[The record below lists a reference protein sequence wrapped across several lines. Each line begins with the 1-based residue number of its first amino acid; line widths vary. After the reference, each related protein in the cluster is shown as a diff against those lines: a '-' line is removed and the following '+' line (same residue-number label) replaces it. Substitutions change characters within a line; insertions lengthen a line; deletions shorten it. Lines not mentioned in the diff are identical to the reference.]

1 MTHMYNI
8 YTKWKT
14 NDKIWF
20 SHCLTVKQRNISS
33 SVPGLY
39 KVWPWFHKDSTGLSI
54 VICQSHRIHQ
64 LELRLWVCGFLGLA
78 FTKLT
83 KNGIGPGCFP
93 SCWKLLSFL
102 SLLFFSKS
110 RSSSPLIQFIQIW
123 STLNGKVKFGPGNF
137 QWHYMP
143 WNRICQLIWI
153 LSKGFTYVKFQEATL

>member
-1 MTHMYNI
+1 MKGRLIAPILYNMTHIYNI
-8 YTKWKT
+8 YTKRKT
-14 NDKIWF
+14 SDKIWF
-20 SHCLTVKQRNISS
+20 SYCLTVEQRNISS

-39 KVWPWFHKDSTGLSI
+39 KVWHWFHKDSTGLSI

-102 SLLFFSKS
+102 SLLFFSKI

-123 STLNGKVKFGPGNF
+123 PTLNDT
-137 QWHYMP
+137 
-143 WNRICQLIWI
+143 ICHGTEFVNWFEYYPRDL
-153 LSKGFTYVKFQEATL
+153 LT